1 MSGKPSPETIEALF
15 RREAGDLLRFLQ
27 SRLGDPDRAADLAQ
41 ETWVRVLRARLPARL
56 DNPRGFLL
64 RTATNLAIDAARR
77 EKLERDYL
85 RQEAAGG
92 GADDR
97 PSVERRLEAERRLR
111 AIDAALGEL
120 PDATRQAFT
129 MHRQRNMS
137 YPEIAAALGVS
148 VSMVEKHIIEALRHL
163 RHRVP

>member
-1 MSGKPSPETIEALF
+1 MSDKRPPESIEALF
-15 RREAGDLLRFLQ
+15 RREGSDLLRFLQ
-27 SRLGDPDRAADLAQ
+27 SRLGDPERAADLAQ

-56 DNPRGFLL
+56 DNPKGFLF

-85 RQEAAGG
+85 REEAAGG
-92 GADDR
+92 EGSGG
-97 PSVERRLEAERRLR
+97 PNMERQVEAERRLR

-137 YPEIAAALGVS
+137 YPEIAASLGVS

-163 RHRVP
+163 RRRVP